1 MSDPMNWQIAGRL
14 EEAAHLLHEHDTD
27 PFRVRAYMHAA
38 ASVRGWPESLARIY
52 RDGGIEA
59 LEELPAVG
67 PSIARAIRE
76 LITRGRLPMLDRLR
90 AASDAAT
97 VLASVPGIG
106 RELARR
112 LHDELGIATLEDL
125 ETAAHDGRLAGI
137 AGFGEKRLTGIR
149 DSLAQRLGR
158 LAPSTV
164 STGKAPSVAEL
175 LDVDSEYREKAA
187 AGALPQIAPRRFNP
201 AGKAWLPVLHT
212 QRAARRYTALYS
224 NTAHAHRLQKT
235 HDWVV
240 LSCGDGADRQQF
252 TVITAA
258 YGPLR
263 GQRVVA
269 GREHECVAVAA
280 RTAA

>member
-1 MSDPMNWQIAGRL
+1 MSDPLNRQIAGRL
-14 EEAAHLLHEHDTD
+14 EEAARLLHEHDTD
-27 PFRVRAYMHAA
+27 PFRVRAYVRAA
-38 ASVRGWPESLARIY
+38 ASVRSWPESLPRIY
-52 RDGGIEA
+52 RSRGIEA

-125 ETAAHDGRLAGI
+125 EAAAHDGRLATI
-137 AGFGEKRLTGIR
+137 AGFGEKRLAGVR

-158 LAPSTV
+158 LAPSM
-164 STGKAPSVAEL
+164 APAGEVASVAEL
-175 LDVDSEYREKAA
+175 LDVDREYREKAA
-187 AGALPQIAPRRFNP
+187 AGVLQQIAPRRFNP
-201 AGKAWLPVLHT
+201 LGEAWLPVLHT
-212 QRAARRYTALYS
+212 QRGARRYTALYS
-224 NTAHAHRLQKT
+224 NTPRAHQCHKT

-240 LSCGDGADRQQF
+240 LYYEDGTDRHQF

-258 YGPLR
+258 YGALR

-269 GREHECVAVAA
+269 GREHECVAVPA